1 MHMHMHMHT
10 YMHICICI
18 TGLPGLFGPCGLP
31 MHKYTGQ
38 FLAADK
44 ECHRRS
50 PHVQS
55 TGKALPCV
63 CICIYAYMHIYI
75 CIHISGQRGSAA
87 QGAVWPR
94 LAEARGSLEHDL
106 ALKEA
111 PGEYQREQVGRC
123 LSHQVLFSTSV
134 TGPAVPTSPSRSRGG
149 CWRCRNLYY
158 SILTE
163 LRVLTSP
170 EP

>member
-1 MHMHMHMHT
+1 MHMHMHIHMHMHAYMHT

-63 CICIYAYMHIYI
+63 CICIYAYMHIYAYI
-75 CIHISGQRGSAA
+75 YPAREVARPKGLFGRG
-87 QGAVWPR
+87 WPR
-94 LAEARGSLEHDL
+94 LGAAW
-106 ALKEA
+106 
-111 PGEYQREQVGRC
+111 
-123 LSHQVLFSTSV
+123 ST
-134 TGPAVPTSPSRSRGG
+134 T
-149 CWRCRNLYY
+149 
-158 SILTE
+158 
-163 LRVLTSP
+163 
-170 EP
+170 